1 LILNAPY
8 PELTDKPSVLG
19 VSTTVH
25 LWQLEQVGQ
34 NYGQH
39 VLTAQKLNSCG
50 KILNLVKLIKKMLK
64 ILLPG
69 YRKVSQDNW

>member
-1 LILNAPY
+1 MPY

-19 VSTTVH
+19 GSTIVH

-39 VLTAQKLNSCG
+39 VLTVQKINSCG
-50 KILNLVKLIKKMLK
+50 NILNLVKLIKKMLK
-64 ILLPG
+64 KLLSG
-69 YRKVSQDNW
+69 NRNVSQGN